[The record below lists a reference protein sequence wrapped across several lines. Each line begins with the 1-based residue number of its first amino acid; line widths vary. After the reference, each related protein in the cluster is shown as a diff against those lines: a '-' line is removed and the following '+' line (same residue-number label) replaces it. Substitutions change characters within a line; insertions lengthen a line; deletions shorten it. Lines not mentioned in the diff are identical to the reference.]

1 MKPSII
7 IYKEKQF
14 SEQLALC
21 LYMPSFTFKMDFLI
35 SKTFGTHINNSSK
48 LS

>member
-1 MKPSII
+1 MKPPII

-21 LYMPSFTFKMDFLI
+21 LYKPSFTFEMDFLI
-35 SKTFGTHINNSSK
+35 FKDILYLNQ
-48 LS
+48 